1 MKKMSKNLTGPIF
14 ILFLGAITCSSAIIM
29 IKASKLDPVLVAGY
43 RLFLAGIFLLPLYL
57 RDLKKSQKKVKDT
70 LFSIKPG
77 IVLGVHFITWVIGC
91 RMTYAANATLI
102 VNMVPAVMPFILYF
116 IIREVL
122 TKREVAGSLCAVSG
136 IVILMMTDFQLN
148 EAHFRGDLVCLGS
161 MTLFALYL
169 VLSRKYRN
177 RGSIWLYTV
186 PLYISGGFL
195 CFIISACRGVMPW
208 DGMNLIEGGYVLLL
222 AVLPTIVGHSA
233 LNYSM
238 KVLRGQLVGV
248 LNLSQFVFAA
258 IYGYIF
264 FAEVPG
270 QAFYIAVL
278 FLVGGI
284 YIVITGKEQPEVENS
299 KECTNS

>member
-1 MKKMSKNLTGPIF
+1 MEKMSKNLTAPIA

-43 RLFLAGIFLLPLYL
+43 RLFLAGVFLSPLYF
-57 RDLKKSQKKVKDT
+57 RDLKKENKKVKDT
-70 LFSIKPG
+70 LFACTPG
-77 IVLGVHFITWVIGC
+77 MVLGIHFITWVIGC

-116 IIREVL
+116 VIKEVL
-122 TKREVAGSLCAVSG
+122 TKRELAGSLFAVSG
-136 IVILMMTDFQLN
+136 VFILIISDFKLN
-148 EAHFRGDLVCLGS
+148 SAHFRGDLVCFGS

-169 VLSRKYRN
+169 VLSRKYRDS
-177 RGSIWLYTV
+177 GSLWLYTV
-186 PLYISGGFL
+186 PLYVSGGLL
-195 CFIISACRGVMPW
+195 CFLISMLKGVMPW
-208 DGMNLIEGGYVLLL
+208 EGMNIQEAGYVLLL
-222 AVLPTIVGHSA
+222 AILPTIVGHSA

-258 IYGYIF
+258 IYGFIF
-264 FAEVPG
+264 FGEVPSMI
-270 QAFYIAVL
+270 FYMSVL

-284 YIVITGKEQPEVENS
+284 YIVITGKEKPQEESPECAES
-299 KECTNS
+299 C